1 VPAPPAPKPKASEPR
16 PGIISSA
23 PFASARKTD
32 ARGVRPTRQEPR
44 KPLATSVDDDAELT
58 LVRVPAG
65 SSGGVSETAGAG
77 RLPALLC
84 SRGHA
89 SPPESE
95 RCRVCA
101 EDLSGAERQWVER
114 PVIGRLR
121 FDGPPGVVDVRGP
134 MVIGRAPRVDKV
146 SGDAV
151 PDLVTVPD
159 GDVSRSHLRLSV
171 EGWHV
176 LVVDLGTTN
185 GTVVQDPA
193 GESRRLRP
201 DEEKMI
207 VPGCRVVLADTTGF
221 VFEAQS

>member
-1 VPAPPAPKPKASEPR
+1 
-16 PGIISSA
+16 
-23 PFASARKTD
+23 
-32 ARGVRPTRQEPR
+32 
-44 KPLATSVDDDAELT
+44 LT

-65 SSGGVSETAGAG
+65 ASGGVSDAAAVG
-77 RLPALLC
+77 RLPALVC

-89 SPPESE
+89 SPPEAE
-95 RCRVCA
+95 RCRVCG
-101 EDLSGAERQWVER
+101 EDLSGAERQWVDR

-159 GDVSRSHLRLSV
+159 GDVSRSHLRVAV

-176 LVVDLGTTN
+176 MVVDLGTTN
-185 GTVVQDPA
+185 GTVVQDPS

-207 VPGCRVVLADTTGF
+207 VPGCRVVLADTTAF